1 MPRQPDGTYRYPDGT
16 PGNTGQTIFS
26 ARYNTFLDDLALA
39 MNTPLPV
46 NMGGTGG
53 TTIGDALANLNAEI
67 AAPAQT
73 VVNYDSQ
80 VWKSGSFKSAAGTA
94 AAPSVNAITG
104 IVYVTDANNFVVEAR
119 DMVTG
124 VKYTRLKSGGVWLG
138 TAPYWVNDS
147 GSDKLPLAGGTMTGV
162 LDTKATTGVIGSAP
176 ASLAFLNV
184 TGAGGSNNA
193 FMQFLMPGVFGSYF
207 GMQGDG
213 NYYMGGFSHGPISYK
228 FWTSRDFDYTPAN
241 VAGQAFT
248 GAISATNVIANQ
260 GTIYTYGLGGDPN
273 QGAIRFSSDGNKYL
287 HYNGVG
293 YNFIGGQYI
302 QVSGG
307 NASLSLNS
315 GANPGWVFQ
324 AGSDGVMRLG
334 TYNGAG
340 AIGTSHFEWH
350 VDTVWWLAT
359 IASVAYKVGGGPWND
374 SSDARIKTV
383 TGNYASGLDAIRQL
397 QPVTFTY
404 KGNDTRAAAEG
415 VVPYDNSPHRHVAQ
429 DSTQFIGLV
438 AQDCEVAMPEIVT
451 QRSAYIDGVA
461 VTDLRDL
468 DTGPLLF
475 ALINA
480 VKELAGQVA
489 ELKAKRA

>member
-26 ARYNTFLDDLALA
+26 TRYNTFLDDLALA

-46 NMGGTGG
+46 NMGGTGSSTLG
-53 TTIGDALANLNAEI
+53 GALTSLNAEI

-73 VVNYDSQ
+73 VVNYDSHI
-80 VWKSGSFKSAAGTA
+80 FKNGGFASAPATAGAPNATDWFYGTA
-94 AAPSVNAITG
+94 IASADNNNNVIEVHSLQTGTTFIRQKIGGTWNA
-104 IVYVTDANNFVVEAR
+104 
-119 DMVTG
+119 
-124 VKYTRLKSGGVWLG
+124 
-138 TAPYWVNDS
+138 WVNDS

-176 ASLAFLNV
+176 ASLASLNV